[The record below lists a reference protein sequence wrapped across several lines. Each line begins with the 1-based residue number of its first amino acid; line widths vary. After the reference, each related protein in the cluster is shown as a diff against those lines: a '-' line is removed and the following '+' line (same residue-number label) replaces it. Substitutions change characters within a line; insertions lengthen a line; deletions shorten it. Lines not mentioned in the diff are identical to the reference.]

1 MFRRF
6 MSITKSSLSVIIIA
20 LEAVLLQS
28 PERAALMA
36 VVKVREDFLRAA
48 ALNHTK
54 LNLEGRNISRKKRML
69 DDTEKPHKVE
79 AIW

>member
-20 LEAVLLQS
+20 LEAVLLSALLLLLQQ
-28 PERAALMA
+28 RASLMA

-48 ALNHTK
+48 ALKLNHTK
-54 LNLEGRNISRKKRML
+54 LNLEGL
-69 DDTEKPHKVE
+69 
-79 AIW
+79 

>member
-1 MFRRF
+1 

-48 ALNHTK
+48 ALKLNHTK
-54 LNLEGRNISRKKRML
+54 LNLEGL
-69 DDTEKPHKVE
+69 
-79 AIW
+79 